1 MRVKEGAKMYDVV
14 IVGSPNVNAGYTL
27 VGNAQYW
34 AIAQDFEKTFRL
46 LKGLPCDIFLGAI
59 LRYE

>member
-1 MRVKEGAKMYDVV
+1 MYDVV
-14 IVGSPNVNAGYTL
+14 IVGRPNVNAGYTL

-59 LRYE
+59 LPYE